1 MKNKH
6 IRTLVTQC
14 IEAMR
19 ASGYSESCILVHK
32 GQWLNRFLPFAE
44 SRGQEL
50 FSIGLGQEYLAFI
63 LPTMSKSTFD
73 CHRRGINLLDEFMR
87 TGIIR
92 RHIVKKADPHPL
104 AGEIGSHAINYLD
117 WLRSIR
123 RYGEYTISRH
133 RRTVSYLIENLT
145 MKGISSV
152 SDIREEDIVNFV
164 DRNTTAKEERFF
176 HIRQFC
182 SYLYEMKITDK
193 NLGYMLKNTYFH
205 RQEKLPSVYNE
216 EEISKMASSIECGS
230 VAGKRDYA
238 IFMLA
243 ARLGLRASD
252 IAALTWENL
261 DWDNNRIV
269 ILQHKTHTTVELP
282 ILQSV
287 GEAIVIYARDARP
300 KSQYKQVFLTAQ
312 APYKPLQSYNVTGA
326 ITRIIRA
333 SGVNTKGRHSG
344 AHSLRHSLA
353 SNLLDKGIILPV
365 ISSVLGHG
373 NTESTMQY
381 LRVDTKNLLQCV
393 LDVPMVN
400 DVFYSQ
406 KGGAFYE

>member
-1 MKNKH
+1 MDKH

-19 ASGYSESCILVHK
+19 SSGYSESCILAHK
-32 GQWLNRFLPFAE
+32 GQWLNKFLPFAE
-44 SRGQEL
+44 SRGQDL
-50 FSIGLGQEYLAFI
+50 FSIELGQEFLTLI

-92 RHIVKKADPHPL
+92 RHIVKKMNPHPL
-104 AGEIGSHAINYLD
+104 PGEIGGYAIEYLE
-117 WLRSIR
+117 WLRTSR

-133 RRTVSYLIENLT
+133 RRTISQLIESLAI
-145 MKGISSV
+145 KGICRV
-152 SDIREEDIVNFV
+152 TDMKEEDIVNFV

-176 HIRQFC
+176 QIRQFC
-182 SYLYEMKITDK
+182 SYLFDMKLTDK

-205 RQEKLPSVYNE
+205 RQEKMPSVYSD
-216 EEISKMASSIECGS
+216 EEISKMTSSIERGS
-230 VAGKRDYA
+230 VVGKRDYA

-252 IAALTWENL
+252 IAGLTWDNL

-269 ILQHKTHTTVELP
+269 ILQHKTKSTVELP
-282 ILQSV
+282 MLQSI
-287 GEAIVIYARDARP
+287 GEALVIYARDARP

-312 APYKPLQSYNVTGA
+312 APYKPLQSHNVTGA
-326 ITRIIRA
+326 ITRIIRS
-333 SGVNTKGRHSG
+333 SGVDTKGRHLG

-373 NTESTMQY
+373 NTETTMQY
-381 LRVDTKNLLQCV
+381 LRVDSKNLLQCI
-393 LDVPMVN
+393 LDVPMVK
-400 DVFYSQ
+400 DDFYTQ